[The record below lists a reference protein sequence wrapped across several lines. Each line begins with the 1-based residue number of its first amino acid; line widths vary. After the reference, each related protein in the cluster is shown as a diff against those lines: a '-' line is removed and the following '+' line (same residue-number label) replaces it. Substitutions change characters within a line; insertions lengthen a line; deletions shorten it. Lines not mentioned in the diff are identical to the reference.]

1 MFYNSVRKPVREF
14 SRRLLEVPVLE
25 LTDAARLTAG
35 IVLLTV
41 VGIESGGVFLVR
53 VVTRRVPAT
62 GFQTSFFRAGHAHAG
77 ALVIL
82 GLVCLLLTEATGLA
96 GPWRWLAAT
105 GVLVAAILLP
115 AGFFL
120 SAVGPGRETPNRAV
134 VLLPVGAVVL
144 AAGVVT
150 LAVGLF
156 LG

>member
-1 MFYNSVRKPVREF
+1 M
-14 SRRLLEVPVLE
+14 LE
-25 LTDAARLTAG
+25 LTDAARITAG
-35 IVLLTV
+35 VVLLTV
-41 VGIESGGVFLVR
+41 VGIESGGAFLVK

-62 GFQTSFFRAGHAHAG
+62 GFQASFFRAGHAHAG

-82 GLVCLLLTEATGLA
+82 GLVCLLLTEATDLA
-96 GPWRWLAAT
+96 GFWRWLAAT

-120 SAVGPGRETPNRAV
+120 SAVGSGREAPNRAV
-134 VLLPVGAVVL
+134 VLLPAGGVVL

-150 LAVGLF
+150 LAIGLF

>member
-1 MFYNSVRKPVREF
+1 M
-14 SRRLLEVPVLE
+14 LE
-25 LTDAARLTAG
+25 LTDAARITAG
-35 IVLLTV
+35 VVLLTV
-41 VGIESGGVFLVR
+41 VGIESGGAFLVK

-77 ALVIL
+77 VLVIL
-82 GLVCLLLTEATGLA
+82 GLVCLLLAEATDLA
-96 GPWRWLAAT
+96 GFWRWLAAT

-120 SAVGPGRETPNRAV
+120 SAIGAGREAPNRAV
-134 VLLPVGAVVL
+134 VLLPAGGVVL

-150 LAVGLF
+150 LAFGLF

>member
-1 MFYNSVRKPVREF
+1 M
-14 SRRLLEVPVLE
+14 LE
-25 LTDAARLTAG
+25 LTDAARITAG
-35 IVLLTV
+35 VVLLTV
-41 VGIESGGVFLVR
+41 VGIESGGAFLVK

-77 ALVIL
+77 VLVIL
-82 GLVCLLLTEATGLA
+82 GLVCLLLTEATSLEGF
-96 GPWRWLAAT
+96 WRWLAAT

-120 SAVGPGRETPNRAV
+120 SAVGSGREAPNRAV
-134 VLLPVGAVVL
+134 VLLPAGGVVL

-150 LAVGLF
+150 LAIGLF